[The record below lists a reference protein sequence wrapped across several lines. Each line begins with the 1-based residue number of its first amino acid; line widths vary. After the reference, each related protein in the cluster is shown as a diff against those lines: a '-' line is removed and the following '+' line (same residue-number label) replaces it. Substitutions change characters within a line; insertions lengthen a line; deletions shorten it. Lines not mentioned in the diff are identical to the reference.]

1 MRKPKGESVARALV
15 RAVESLSSLEP
26 GSALEPESSCRWW
39 DGLPSLVL
47 ADSAPEA
54 VCHDESSL
62 DARDGL
68 AVSAEW

>member
-39 DGLPSLVL
+39 DGLPKANVTQQFEVVGYM
-47 ADSAPEA
+47 SAF
-54 VCHDESSL
+54 
-62 DARDGL
+62 
-68 AVSAEW
+68 